1 MTRVLTAVLF
11 AVALAPTGA
20 SATCLGGY
28 PVITHVTVEHRMT
41 SNQVTR
47 YHLVGTVTNNGT
59 QGQPA
64 NTLQSVDIL
73 HDGDKL
79 DSRGIPPLSLGAS
92 YHFTYD
98 FMRAEDAGADS
109 TTLTFRVDMQS
120 GNNMQSESSC
130 NPANHVYSI
139 TF

>member
-20 SATCLGGY
+20 SAACLGAY
-28 PVITHVTVEHRMT
+28 PVVAHVTVENHMT
-41 SNQVTR
+41 KNQVTR
-47 YHLVGTVTNNGT
+47 YHLVGTVTNEGT

-64 NTLQSVDIL
+64 NTLQFVDIS
-73 HDGDKL
+73 HDGTKL

-98 FMRAEDAGADS
+98 FMRAEDAGAD
-109 TTLTFRVDMQS
+109 TTKLTFRMETQS
-120 GNNMQSESSC
+120 GNNMQSENNC
-130 NPANHVYSI
+130 NPANHIYSI